1 VTPRHG
7 ALLLATALGLAAIV
21 LPGVS
26 AATVQ
31 RGTPAAAVRAGD
43 IITADILAGRD
54 VTLSGD
60 AVVTVPA
67 GTTTY
72 GGVISGEGTL
82 RISGRGTLILT
93 KDSDFTLPKAK
104 LRQRVQILGGNHPYV
119 VVGTPDPPAVIV
131 DRGATLQYGNGG
143 SAGMIG
149 RFPYNTPGFQLNQ
162 DNIEV
167 NGTLRLSVTRAINL
181 GTISGSGLVTQPRF
195 LWGTLDLAGTQPF
208 SGVIDNGTGTA
219 AGKPETAVAL
229 PNARAV
235 LNQGTWTIDTPLDQ
249 TVVLRQNFYQREYG
263 SDINVQSRP
272 GGKVVLTGQYSY
284 SDRGGDTNPA
294 LSDPGLNWRKIPH
307 DLNKRGTNIKGA
319 DVQWGDGTTN
329 DIFMPGTADTVYI
342 NLLAAR
348 SRSKLTFAYNG
359 PVTLGAPI
367 GGGVFHD
374 TLKAPGAGDIVI
386 KGVRGNDVTFA
397 ADQYYNGST
406 TIAPGAVLRLGSG
419 RSGGDGSLLTK
430 ASLFKVVNDGSLV
443 LQNVRNTISL
453 SKISGTGSFTQA
465 GAATTRLTG
474 ELSYTGRTT
483 VSRGALAV
491 TGGSLRTSSAV
502 ALTRAGARLDLTA
515 AGNQT
520 LNNLT
525 MAAGTTLTSSRRA
538 VVTLTGKSTLTGA
551 VQGGTLRN
559 TGTLAGPFTVT
570 GDFAQSRT
578 GRLILHPE
586 SKPAVVTG
594 SLTLAGALTVA
605 PPASPAETST
615 GKQAETGRGT
625 QAGTG
630 TGSGSGAGK
639 VDGSRSEIVLIA
651 HSGTAPVIGGF
662 SGLAEGAK
670 VTVAG
675 APYTLTYKGGDG
687 NDVSLKAVQAKAV
700 LVPKQAAAGNAN
712 APATTAA
719 AAGRSSYWRSV
730 GLAAVATVVVLLGL
744 VLVRRRVR
752 RPSSSSR
759 G

>member
-7 ALLLATALGLAAIV
+7 ALLLATALALTAIA
-21 LPGVS
+21 LPGAS

-31 RGTPAAAVRAGD
+31 RATAAVAVRAGD
-43 IITADILAGRD
+43 ITADILAGRD

-93 KDSDFTLPKAK
+93 KDSDFTLPEAK
-104 LRQRVQILGGNHPYV
+104 QRQRVQILGGNHPYV

-143 SAGMIG
+143 STGLIG

-162 DNIEV
+162 DNVEV
-167 NGTLRLSVTRAINL
+167 NGTLRLSLTRAFNL
-181 GTISGSGLVTQPRF
+181 GTISGSGLITQPRF
-195 LWGTLDLAGTQPF
+195 LWGTLDLAGNQPF

-219 AGKPETAVAL
+219 AGKPETAVSL
-229 PNARAV
+229 PNVRAV

-284 SDRGGDTNPA
+284 SDRGGDTDPS

-319 DVQWGDGTTN
+319 DLQWGDGTTH

-374 TLKAPGAGDIVI
+374 TLKSPGAGDIVI

-397 ADQYYNGST
+397 ADQYYDGST
-406 TIAPGAVLRLGSG
+406 TISPGAVLRLGSG
-419 RSGGDGSLLTK
+419 RPGGDGSLLTK
-430 ASLFKVVNDGSLV
+430 APLFKVVNDGSLV
-443 LQNVRNTISL
+443 VQNVRSTISL

-465 GAATTRLTG
+465 GASTTRLTG
-474 ELSYTGRTT
+474 DLTYTGRTT
-483 VSRGALAV
+483 ISRGTLAL
-491 TGGSLRTSSAV
+491 TGGSLRTSS
-502 ALTRAGARLDLTA
+502 RSPQSCGC
-515 AGNQT
+515 
-520 LNNLT
+520 
-525 MAAGTTLTSSRRA
+525 S
-538 VVTLTGKSTLTGA
+538 
-551 VQGGTLRN
+551 
-559 TGTLAGPFTVT
+559 AGPDL
-570 GDFAQSRT
+570 GRQPDPPQPDHGGWYDAHLRPWRCRRPDGQIRPGRCRT
-578 GRLILHPE
+578 GRHATEHRHPRRPLHSHRQLHSEPHR
-586 SKPAVVTG
+586 PLDPPPRQQARG
-594 SLTLAGALTVA
+594 GHRLA
-605 PPASPAETST
+605 
-615 GKQAETGRGT
+615 
-625 QAGTG
+625 
-630 TGSGSGAGK
+630 
-639 VDGSRSEIVLIA
+639 
-651 HSGTAPVIGGF
+651 
-662 SGLAEGAK
+662 
-670 VTVAG
+670 
-675 APYTLTYKGGDG
+675 
-687 NDVSLKAVQAKAV
+687 N
-700 LVPKQAAAGNAN
+700 
-712 APATTAA
+712 
-719 AAGRSSYWRSV
+719 
-730 GLAAVATVVVLLGL
+730 
-744 VLVRRRVR
+744 RRRRSNHRTPGITRRDGHTVR
-752 RPSSSSR
+752 DGHGERFWR
-759 G
+759 GHGF

>member
-1 VTPRHG
+1 V
-7 ALLLATALGLAAIV
+7 I
-21 LPGVS
+21 
-26 AATVQ
+26 
-31 RGTPAAAVRAGD
+31 
-43 IITADILAGRD
+43 
-54 VTLSGD
+54 
-60 AVVTVPA
+60 
-67 GTTTY
+67 
-72 GGVISGEGTL
+72 GGGGTL

-104 LRQRVQILGGNHPYV
+104 QRQRVRILGGNHPYV
-119 VVGTPDPPAVIV
+119 VVGTPDPAAVIV

-143 SAGMIG
+143 STGVIG

-219 AGKPETAVAL
+219 AGKPETAVSL
-229 PNARAV
+229 PNVRAV

-284 SDRGGDTNPA
+284 SDRGGDTDPS
-294 LSDPGLNWRKIPH
+294 LSDPSLNWRKIPH

-319 DVQWGDGTTN
+319 DVQWGDGTTS

-386 KGVRGNDVTFA
+386 KAVRGNDVTFA

-406 TIAPGAVLRLGSG
+406 TISPGAVLRLGSG
-419 RSGGDGSLLTK
+419 RSGGDGSLLTN
-430 ASLFKVVNDGSLV
+430 APLFNVVNDGSLV
-443 LQNVRNTISL
+443 VQNVRSTISL
-453 SKISGTGSFTQA
+453 SRISGSGSFTQA
-465 GAATTRLTG
+465 GAATTRFTG
-474 ELSYTGRTT
+474 DLSYTGRTT
-483 VSRGALAV
+483 ISRGTLALA
-491 TGGSLRTSSAV
+491 GGSLRASSAV

-515 AGNQT
+515 AGDQS
-520 LNNLT
+520 LRNLT
-525 MAAGTTLTSSRRA
+525 TAAGTTLTSARRA
-538 VVTLTGKSTLTGA
+538 VITLTGKSTLAGT

-559 TGTLAGPFTVT
+559 TGTLAGPFTTT
-570 GDFAQSRT
+570 GNFTQTRA
-578 GRLILHPE
+578 GRLILQPDN
-586 SKPAVVTG
+586 KPAVVTG
-594 SLTLAGALTVA
+594 SLALAGALTIA
-605 PPASPAETST
+605 PSAPSAKA
-615 GKQAETGRGT
+615 GT
-625 QAGTG
+625 Q
-630 TGSGSGAGK
+630 SGAA
-639 VDGSRSEIVLIA
+639 DGGRSEIVLIA
-651 HSGTAPVIGGF
+651 QGGTGPVSGSF
-662 SGLAEGAK
+662 SGLAEGAE
-670 VTVAG
+670 VTLDG
-675 APYTLTYKGGDG
+675 TPYALTYKGGDG
-687 NDVSLKAVQAKAV
+687 NDVSLKVVQAKAV
-700 LVPKQAAAGNAN
+700 VVPKQAGGGDV
-712 APATTAA
+712 PATTAA
-719 AAGRSSYWRSV
+719 TAGRTSYWRPA
-730 GLAAVATVVVLLGL
+730 GLAAVVAVVVVLGL
-744 VLVRRRVR
+744 VLVRRRIR